1 MPLQVQQAEVSPM
14 RKRLVLKDVSNL
26 HFGGEYLV
34 NTAVARVRRKETL
47 KH

>member
-1 MPLQVQQAEVSPM
+1 M

-34 NTAVARVRRKETL
+34 KSVGRVGET
-47 KH
+47 